1 MYSVCCTCTI
11 SFNIVDIFTTRRD
24 AVASGFRSRPRRS
37 VPTCSS
43 KFKRQGLGLS
53 GDNDSVFDSNA
64 RRSSH
69 SPDDGEAVC
78 LSNNRCTGYSVI
90 GGVLYLS
97 TSATSSLVRVTG
109 AASYRVELRC
119 PIHNNCF
126 NSPCLNEGSCNT
138 LLIGMECICGPLWKG
153 WYCSRRIS
161 CSKDYPCTAEA
172 TCRNSATG
180 EFTCQCQPFT
190 TGIICEITITTP
202 TSTHVVTSTAI
213 TSSADTSTT
222 VTSTADTSTTVTSTA
237 VTSTAVTSTAITNT
251 TDTST
256 TVSSTAV
263 TNATVTSSAV
273 TSTAV
278 TSTPVTTTT
287 VASATVTNTTVTIS
301 PVTRGLSSVKTV
313 GIVAAVAGGVVVV
326 TGVAASAV
334 VVSSSAAATTAGLG
348 AGVQ

>member
-1 MYSVCCTCTI
+1 MYSVCCPCTI
-11 SFNIVDIFTTRRD
+11 SFHIVDIFTTRRD
-24 AVASGFRSRPRRS
+24 AVATGFRSRRS

-90 GGVLYLS
+90 GGILYLT

-180 EFTCQCQPFT
+180 EFTCQCPPFI
-190 TGIICEITITTP
+190 TGIICEVTMTKPTT
-202 TSTHVVTSTAI
+202 THVVTSTAI
-213 TSSADTSTT
+213 TSTADTSTPVTSRTNTSTTDTSRTVASIPVTNSTVTSTT
-222 VTSTADTSTTVTSTA
+222 VTTTA
-237 VTSTAVTSTAITNT
+237 
-251 TDTST
+251 
-256 TVSSTAV
+256 
-263 TNATVTSSAV
+263 
-273 TSTAV
+273 
-278 TSTPVTTTT
+278 

-301 PVTRGLSSVKTV
+301 PVTRGLSRVKTV